1 MFKGWL
7 IKRDE
12 NGYGATFT
20 ALDEAQLPNEDVLIK
35 VHHSSMNYKDGLALT
50 GKAPIVRK
58 FPMVPGI
65 DLAGVVEESRSPD
78 FKIGDEV
85 ILNGYGL
92 GEQFWGGYAEYA
104 RVKPEWIIRRPERF
118 SLAQCMAIGTAGYS
132 AMLAVLALEQHGI
145 TSGSGDILVTGASGG
160 VGGYSIALLAK
171 LGYNVVAATG
181 RLEET
186 AYLKSLGA
194 REVIDRAQFA
204 GPGKALGRE
213 RWAGAIDNAGSHTLA
228 NICATMQSRGV
239 VAACGMAQGIDLPAT
254 VAPFIVRGVTLVG
267 IDSVTCPMAQRLVAW
282 RRLSDDLNI
291 EVLTTIAHRRPLAE
305 ALNTATEILSGRI
318 RGRVVIDVAKAS

>member
-1 MFKGWL
+1 MFKAWL
-7 IKRDE
+7 ITNDE
-12 NGYGATFT
+12 KGCKATFT
-20 ALDEAQLPNEDVLIK
+20 TLDAADLPDEDVLIK

-50 GKAPIVRK
+50 GKAPVVRK

-65 DLAGVVEESRSPD
+65 DLAGVVEQSRNPA
-78 FKIGDEV
+78 FKRGDEV

-104 RVKPEWIIRRPERF
+104 RVKPEWIVHRPKRF

-145 TSGSGDILVTGASGG
+145 KNGSGDILVTGASGG
-160 VGGYSIALLAK
+160 VGGFSIALLSK
-171 LGYNVVAATG
+171 LGYNVIACTG

-186 AYLKSLGA
+186 DYLKELGA
-194 REVIDRAQFA
+194 SEVIDRAQFA
-204 GPGKALGRE
+204 GPGKALGKE

-228 NICATMQSRGV
+228 NVCATLQSRGV
-239 VAACGMAQGIDLPAT
+239 VAACGMAQGIDFPAT

-267 IDSVTCPMAQRLVAW
+267 IDSVMCPMPQRLLAW
-282 RRLSDDLNI
+282 QRLSEDLNI
-291 EVLTTIAHRRPLAE
+291 DVLSTIAHHRPLTD
-305 ALNTATEILSGRI
+305 ALNTATDILDGRI
-318 RGRVVIDVAKAS
+318 RGRVVIDVTKES